1 MWPYLFHGKL
11 ALRSHTQAI
20 RWICEKE
27 SYDAPELCLFLILS
41 DSAD

>member
-11 ALRSHTQAI
+11 ALRNRMQAI
-20 RWICEKE
+20 RRICEKE
-27 SYDAPELCLFLILS
+27 SYNDPEPCLFLILS